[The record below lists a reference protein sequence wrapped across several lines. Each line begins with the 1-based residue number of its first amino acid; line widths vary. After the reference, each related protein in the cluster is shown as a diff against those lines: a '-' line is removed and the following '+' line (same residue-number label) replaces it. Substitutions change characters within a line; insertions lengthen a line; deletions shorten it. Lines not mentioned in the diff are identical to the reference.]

1 MQNVIS
7 PPSQGFLRVMIVT
20 GKGRG
25 GYMGYSSYLL
35 PVI

>member
-25 GYMGYSSYLL
+25 IIWGILAIYFQ
-35 PVI
+35 